1 MFMNKWLLSMLKYA
15 NYVDLQMLLLKV
27 LVPVFT
33 LFTPKSRVS
42 PLSPYTAPRTEL
54 LENLF
59 LAHSMQTGKT
69 AVVDKTKSSDQCHR
83 AGDWIH
89 RLHIKD

>member
-1 MFMNKWLLSMLKYA
+1 MAPKHVKICKLCGFT
-15 NYVDLQMLLLKV
+15 MLLLKV

>member
-42 PLSPYTAPRTEL
+42 PLSPYTAPRTE
-54 LENLF
+54 
-59 LAHSMQTGKT
+59 
-69 AVVDKTKSSDQCHR
+69 
-83 AGDWIH
+83 
-89 RLHIKD
+89 